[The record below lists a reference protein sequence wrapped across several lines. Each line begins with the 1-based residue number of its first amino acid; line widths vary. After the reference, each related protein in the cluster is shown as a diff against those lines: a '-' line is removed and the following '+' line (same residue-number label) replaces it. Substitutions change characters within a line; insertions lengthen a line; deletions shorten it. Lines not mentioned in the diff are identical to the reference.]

1 MQSPF
6 IPIDPGSLHFPSKRG
21 IPTTEGWERG
31 WFTYY
36 PRITFF
42 SSFWFYLI
50 ILWKGLIWDC
60 SLMGPSE
67 FFQFNFLC

>member
-6 IPIDPGSLHFPSKRG
+6 IPIDSGSLHFPSKRG
-21 IPTTEGWERG
+21 IPTTERWERG

-42 SSFWFYLI
+42 LHFLVLFDNSVERVDM
-50 ILWKGLIWDC
+50 GLF
-60 SLMGPSE
+60 LNGP
-67 FFQFNFLC
+67 F